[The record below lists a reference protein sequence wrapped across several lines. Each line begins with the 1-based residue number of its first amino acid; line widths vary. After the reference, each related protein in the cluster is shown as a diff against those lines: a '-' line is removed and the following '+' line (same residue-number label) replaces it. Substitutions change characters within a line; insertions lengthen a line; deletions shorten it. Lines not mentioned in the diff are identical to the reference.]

1 MSTHKDMLQQCF
13 HGTVSEKLKCAEEI
27 YRRQG
32 TFLLQNRELCG
43 DLEVLK
49 KYAQLVNE
57 QMKAMRMGEQ
67 CVRCAQN
74 ERGGCCSLYMA
85 GETDAI
91 QLLMNM
97 LVGVGVEQLRGS
109 GVECC
114 FLGVNGCL
122 FLIKPFFCL
131 NYICDKIQNTAS
143 IKEIKKLEILTGRL
157 LNKQYEIEKKLL
169 ELIQKPVHF

>member
-27 YRRQG
+27 YRRHG
-32 TFLLQNRELCG
+32 TLLLQDKELCG
-43 DLEVLK
+43 DLEVLE
-49 KYAQLVNE
+49 KYAQLVNAH
-57 QMKAMRMGEQ
+57 MKAMCMGEQ
-67 CVRCAQN
+67 CIRCAQN
-74 ERGGCCSLYMA
+74 GGGGCCSLYMA
-85 GETDAI
+85 GETDAT

-97 LVGVGVEQLRGS
+97 LVGVGVEQLRGD

-131 NYICDKIQNTAS
+131 NYTCKKIHHTALS
-143 IKEIKKLEILTGRL
+143 KDIKKLEILTGRL

-169 ELIQKPVHF
+169 KVIQKSANF